1 MLRYSIEL
9 HPEVWRGPEA
19 RGRVCRLVQ
28 YPLARDLVP
37 GVGPALPTREQR
49 LRPRVA
55 DHPLQLGP
63 EAIIFY
69 VSLKTLNR
77 LNNSILNISTC

>member
-63 EAIIFY
+63 GGKYSTRLILIFLVQNY
-69 VSLKTLNR
+69 NTL
-77 LNNSILNISTC
+77 L

>member
-19 RGRVCRLVQ
+19 IGRVCRLVQ

-63 EAIIFY
+63 GVTEEVRGEPSPGEEHLRF
-69 VSLKTLNR
+69 
-77 LNNSILNISTC
+77 